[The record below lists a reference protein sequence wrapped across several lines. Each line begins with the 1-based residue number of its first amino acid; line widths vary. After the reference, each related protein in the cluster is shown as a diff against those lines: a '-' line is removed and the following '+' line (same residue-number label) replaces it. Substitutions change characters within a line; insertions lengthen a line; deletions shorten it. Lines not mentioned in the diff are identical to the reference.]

1 MGFLSFLLSRD
12 AMGHAFSINYKG
24 NDTFPTFCG
33 AILTV
38 AIQVLTLVQLLK
50 LSIEMLEMSEPSIQ
64 SYERPLLY
72 SETVENGE
80 LNFYDSF
87 FSLGVVIKEIRTQE
101 FIALPEQVG
110 SW

>member
-24 NDTFPTFCG
+24 KDTYPTLCG
-33 AILTV
+33 AFLTM
-38 AIQVLTLVQLLK
+38 AIQVLTLVQLVK
-50 LSIEMLEMSEPSIQ
+50 LSVEMIEMSEPNIK

-72 SETVENGE
+72 SETLDFGE

-87 FSLGVVIKEIRTQE
+87 FSVGVAIFHTKMRQFTAV
-101 FIALPEQVG
+101 PEQVG
-110 SW
+110 NW